1 MAKAFKC
8 DICDKLVE
16 DAYPVSG
23 IDFYPCEL
31 ADITGIQRDEAR
43 RKEVKEIC
51 EDCHNAIKETRDR
64 LYRNNH

>member
-16 DAYPVSG
+16 NAYSVSG
-23 IDFYPCEL
+23 IDFYPDEL
-31 ADITGIQRDEAR
+31 ADMGIKREEAR

-51 EDCHNAIKETRDR
+51 EDCHTEIKETRDR
-64 LYRNNH
+64 LYRERH